1 MTSGNGGNGGNGGNV
16 AGAGDG
22 GNGGNGGNVAGAG
35 DGGNGGNGGS
45 VAGAGAGAGGG
56 GRGGAPVPAKPE
68 VDGRGAGRAPVTAGE
83 DAGGRRPGSP
93 RLLLG
98 AATAATIGAGVTRFL
113 PSGRVLP
120 FLVSGVALGLL
131 AALVGRYVDALSERL
146 GAGATGVVQSAL
158 GNLPELF
165 FSIFALRAG
174 LIGVVQATLVGSILA
189 NVVLVLGVA
198 FFVGG
203 VRHGTQRFP
212 AEAARSIGLL
222 LVLAVA
228 ILAVPSLTAALHTPA
243 SHHETTLSFVAA
255 VVLLGVFILSVPSSL
270 GRRAAGE
277 KSKTPAEAGP
287 AEAGPEGRRATPF
300 SLAIVGLAGTSAAA
314 ALVSDW
320 FVHALGPAIGALHI
334 SQAFAGLV
342 IVAIA
347 GNAVENVVGVQL
359 AARNQ
364 ADYALSVILQSPLQI
379 ALVLIPVLVLASP
392 LIGGPA
398 LTLALSPL
406 LLVTLVLSA
415 LVAVFV
421 VFDGEST
428 WLEGACLIGLY
439 VVVAAAF
446 WWG

>member
-1 MTSGNGGNGGNGGNV
+1 M
-16 AGAGDG
+16 AGA
-22 GNGGNGGNVAGAG
+22 AATLGAG
-35 DGGNGGNGGS
+35 
-45 VAGAGAGAGGG
+45 
-56 GRGGAPVPAKPE
+56 
-68 VDGRGAGRAPVTAGE
+68 
-83 DAGGRRPGSP
+83 
-93 RLLLG
+93 L
-98 AATAATIGAGVTRFL
+98 TRFL

-120 FLVSGVALGLL
+120 FVVSAVALALL
-131 AALVGRYVDALSERL
+131 AALVGRCVDALGQRL
-146 GAGATGVVQSAL
+146 GPGATGVVQSAL

-165 FSIFALRAG
+165 FSVFALRAG
-174 LIGVVQATLVGSILA
+174 LLDVVKATLVGSILA
-189 NVVLVLGVA
+189 NVVLVLGAA
-198 FFVGG
+198 FLVGG
-203 VRHGTQRFP
+203 IRHGTQRFP
-212 AEAARSIGLL
+212 AEAARGIGLL

-228 ILAVPSLTAALHTPA
+228 ILVVPSLTSALHTPA
-243 SHHETTLSFVAA
+243 GNHEVALSDVAA
-255 VVLLGVFILSVPSSL
+255 VVLLAVFALALPASL
-270 GRRAAGE
+270 GRRVANAPPVGSAGAGRAPAPAAGPGRGPGQ
-277 KSKTPAEAGP
+277 SSRQPAGVALGVP
-287 AEAGPEGRRATPF
+287 VA
-300 SLAIVGLAGTSAAA
+300 GLAASSLAA

-320 FVHALGPAIGALHI
+320 FVHSLGPAIGALHI

-347 GNAVENVVGVQL
+347 GNAVENVVGIQL

-415 LVAVFV
+415 LVAVLV

-428 WLEGACLIGLY
+428 WLEGACLVGLY